1 LKGFPLTSAFLKVIE
16 DTAKHN
22 RAKRISG
29 IWLRLGTG
37 VQFSRNISIYLE
49 YILKGTAA
57 RNSEIY
63 IRYGNKAGRCRCCG
77 LVFAAEKNIAC
88 PMCGGDSDIIPLD
101 KRFIID
107 MIEIER

>member
-1 LKGFPLTSAFLKVIE
+1 LTGFPLTSAFLKVIE
-16 DTAKHN
+16 DTARHN
-22 RAKRISG
+22 GAIRISG

-37 VQFSRNISIYLE
+37 VFFSRNTSIYLG

-57 RNSEIY
+57 RDSEIY
-63 IRYGNKAGRCRCCG
+63 IRYGSEAGRCRCCG
-77 LVFAAEKNIAC
+77 LVFAGEKNITC
-88 PMCGGDSDIIPLD
+88 PLCGGDSDTIPLD